1 MIILYDVREKE
12 TFNHV
17 YDWIDEVKR
26 MNKDNPLIIVLG
38 NKCDEDKR
46 DVLDI
51 DILTMKERNKI
62 EVIEVSAKKNVNIE
76 TTMKKIGVELMKRA
90 EERKKNIKIDYKTSE
105 NNGNLGNSVS
115 KTYKLNEGS
124 GFKGSFKEK
133 VEGIGRRCN
142 CG

>member
-17 YDWIDEVKR
+17 YDWMDEVKR

-51 DILTMKERNKI
+51 DILTMKERNNI

-90 EERKKNIKIDYKTSE
+90 EERKKNSKVDYKSSE
-105 NNGNLGNSVS
+105 DKGNLVS

-124 GFKGSFKEK
+124 GFKGVFKEK
-133 VEGIGRRCN
+133 IEGIGRRCA